1 MKALIAMS
9 GGVDSSAAA
18 LCMQRDGCT
27 CIGVTMKLYDNEEI
41 GTGQGST
48 CCSLNDVE
56 DARAVCYRLGITHYV
71 VNLKEEFS
79 RMVIDRFVR
88 AYERGDTPNPCID
101 CNRFMKF
108 SRLFDKARI
117 LDCDV
122 VVTGHYAR
130 TAYDEKKGVWQLKK
144 ARNTA
149 KDQSY
154 VLYFLDQAMLSRVR
168 FPLGEFED
176 KEQIRQMAQAEGF
189 VNARKRDSQDI
200 CFVPD
205 GDYTAFIENR
215 TGISHPPGNFV
226 DASGRI
232 LGQHRG
238 LVRYTIG
245 QRRGLGLA
253 LPAPLYVRSKNYRDN
268 TVLLTPEKDLYTRE
282 LTAGDFNW
290 IPGKP
295 PKEALRCTARPR
307 YRAPEAPAVAEPL
320 SDGRV
325 RVIFDEPQRAIT
337 SGQAVVLY
345 DGENVLGGGT
355 IQMT

>member
-1 MKALIAMS
+1 MRALIAMS

-48 CCSLNDVE
+48 CCSLDDVE

-176 KEQIRQMAQAEGF
+176 KEQIRQMAEAEGF

-200 CFVPD
+200 CFVPG

-215 TGISHPPGNFV
+215 TGFSHPPGNFV
-226 DASGRI
+226 DASGRV